1 MLHIVCMILKIAGIL
16 LVSILGLILLLLLI
30 VLLVPVRYRVK
41 GIYEEK
47 PDVNARISWLFSI
60 LLIRIRYDENGT
72 SLTLRICGIPLK
84 KKAGKPEDET
94 EIADKAAELP
104 QKRKTASAESEK
116 PVQQSLQSGEPEA
129 EELIEADVQ
138 IKKKKISIRE
148 KIHACLQKIKCT
160 ILQICDRIKEIGK
173 KKAELQAFMK
183 DERNKEA
190 FRLIKGQLIYLWKH
204 IRPRKL
210 SMTCHFGFE
219 DPALTG
225 QVLAAGAFLYP
236 LYRNKVSLYPD
247 FNQKIL
253 TADVYM
259 RGRIRIFPLLL
270 IIIRLWKNKQIRTMV
285 NKFMK

>member
-16 LVSILGLILLLLLI
+16 LVSILGLVCLLLLI

-47 PDVNARISWLFSI
+47 PDVNARISWLFSM
-60 LLIRIRYDENGT
+60 LLIRIRYGENGV
-72 SLTLRICGIPLK
+72 SVSIRIFGIPIK
-84 KKAGKPEDET
+84 KKAGGPGDDTET
-94 EIADKAAELP
+94 ADMDAELP
-104 QKRKTASAESEK
+104 KKQKTVPAESEK
-116 PVQQSLQSGEPEA
+116 PVQLSSESSESEA
-129 EELIEADVQ
+129 EELTEDDAQ
-138 IKKKKISIRE
+138 IKKKKTSVRE

-160 ILQICDRIKEIGK
+160 IRKICDKIREIGK
-173 KKAELQAFMK
+173 KKEELQAFVK

-190 FRLIKGQLIYLWKH
+190 FRLIKNQLIYCWKH
-204 IRPRKL
+204 IRPRKFSL
-210 SMTCHFGFE
+210 TCHFGFE

-253 TADVYM
+253 AADMYM

-270 IIIRLWKNKQIRTMV
+270 IIIRLWKNKQIRTII